1 MIPQATKVVYFPK
14 SADDGFTLRIA
25 VTATNGYGTLV
36 VRSDP
41 TETIA
46 ALPPR
51 RVGRHLV
58 GTPRADYKAGSGY
71 DDVINGLAGNDTP
84 LGGAG
89 YDHIFG
95 GRGNDVISGGSGAD
109 VLEGGPGSDT
119 INAADGERDV
129 VDCGAGRDRAIADS
143 FDTVSN
149 CEVVDAAGSKT
160 PSAAL
165 AFSRSRRGRDRRS
178 PRAGSRARSR
188 AR

>member
-1 MIPQATKVVYFPK
+1 VIPQATKVVYFPK
-14 SADDGFTLRIA
+14 SADVGFTLRIA

-71 DDVINGLAGNDTP
+71 DDVINGLAGDDTL

-129 VDCGAGRDRAIADS
+129 VDSGAGRDRAIADS

-149 CEVVDAAGSKT
+149 CEVVDAAGSKR
-160 PSAAL
+160 P
-165 AFSRSRRGRDRRS
+165 
-178 PRAGSRARSR
+178 
-188 AR
+188 